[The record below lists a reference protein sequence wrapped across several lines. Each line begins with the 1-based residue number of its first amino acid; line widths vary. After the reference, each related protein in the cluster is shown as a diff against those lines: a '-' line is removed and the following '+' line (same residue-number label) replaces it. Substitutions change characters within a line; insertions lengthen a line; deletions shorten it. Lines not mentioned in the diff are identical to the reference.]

1 MCICPN
7 WRPFL
12 EENNSNNIRA
22 VIVGIPG
29 VGKTTVISKVVKSLE
44 QRGFNTT
51 TVIFGTVMFEEAK
64 KMGLNNRD
72 EIRKLSIS
80 NQRLLQ
86 QYTAKRIAQ
95 MHENIV
101 IIDTHLFIKTSEW
114 YYPGIPM
121 QVIDIIK
128 PTHLLLVMADPEE
141 VIKRRKNDSS
151 RHRDIISTQE
161 IQHEL
166 DISKMMIVSC
176 ANLTGSPFAIIMNN
190 SNEADNASSD
200 IIRILV
206 GT

>member
-1 MCICPN
+1 MCTCPN

-12 EENNSNNIRA
+12 EENNTHNTRA

-29 VGKTTVISKVVKSLE
+29 VGKTTVISKVVSSLE
-44 QRGFNTT
+44 QRGFNTA

-64 KMGLNNRD
+64 KIGLRNRD

-86 QYTAKRIAQ
+86 QHAANRIAQ

-101 IIDTHLFIKTSEW
+101 IIDTHLFIKTSEL

-141 VIKRRKNDSS
+141 VIKRRKNDIS
-151 RHRDIISTQE
+151 RHRDILSTKE

-190 SNEADNASSD
+190 SNEAANASSD

>member
-1 MCICPN
+1 
-7 WRPFL
+7 L
-12 EENNSNNIRA
+12 EGNNTNNIRA

-29 VGKTTVISKVVKSLE
+29 VGKTTVISKVVKLLE

-51 TVIFGTVMFEEAK
+51 TAIFGTVMFEEAK

-86 QYTAKRIAQ
+86 QYAAKRIAQ

-128 PTHLLLVMADPEE
+128 PTHLLLIIAHPDE
-141 VIKRRKNDSS
+141 VIKRRKNDST
-151 RHRDIISTQE
+151 RHRDILSTQE

-166 DISKMMIVSC
+166 DISKMMIVSS

-206 GT
+206 GR